1 MRQGGKGKDIFAL
14 VKLYMSD
21 CSLSQD
27 PLLVFPE
34 SCLNDTENFINEI
47 NTTRSTI
54 QQQLDSDRVAELREL
69 ANALKE
75 DFPHMTRTI
84 EYYEDL
90 CNPMRPRVPYP
101 HLGFIE
107 NGANSAYRLGQ
118 VELGERA
125 PPPKPRHLQ
134 VVFHRG

>member
-1 MRQGGKGKDIFAL
+1 M
-14 VKLYMSD
+14 KLYMSD
-21 CSLSQD
+21 CFLSQD

-34 SCLNDTENFINEI
+34 SCLNECENFINTI

-54 QQQLDSDRVAELREL
+54 QQQLDSDRVAELQEL
-69 ANALKE
+69 ANALRE
-75 DFPHMTRTI
+75 DFPHMTRAI

-90 CNPMRPRVPYP
+90 CSPKRPRVPYP
-101 HLGFIE
+101 CLGFIE
-107 NGANSAYRLGQ
+107 HGANSAYRLGQ